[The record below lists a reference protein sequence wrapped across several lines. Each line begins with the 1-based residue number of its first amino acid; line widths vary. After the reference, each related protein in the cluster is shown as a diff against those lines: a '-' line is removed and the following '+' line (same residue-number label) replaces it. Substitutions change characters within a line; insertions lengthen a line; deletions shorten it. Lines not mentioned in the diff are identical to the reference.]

1 MENKIDVTMTQET
14 QNQVLTGIT
23 ALKTQMPFLTKLSAA
38 DRESLQMMSDGRKP
52 FVEKALDFASR
63 NAAISPGADMV
74 EAGTRD
80 INLYSFLA
88 TAETELLRLAEM
100 VRDTKQLA
108 GAESYLVARF
118 IYKRAQLSLKMG
130 EPGMQ
135 TIVDELGKLF
145 KQTTATTT
153 ATTQPAQ

>member
-1 MENKIDVTMTQET
+1 MENKIDVTLTQET
-14 QNQVLTGIT
+14 QGQVLAGIA
-23 ALKTQMPFLTKLSAA
+23 ALKTQMPFLTKLSDT
-38 DRESLQMMSDGRKP
+38 DRETLQKLSDGRKP

-63 NAAISPGADMV
+63 NAAISPGPGMV
-74 EAGTRD
+74 EAGVLD

-88 TAETELLRLAEM
+88 TAETELLQLVEM

-108 GAESYLVARF
+108 GAESYITARF
-118 IYKRAQLSLKMG
+118 IYQKAKMALKMG

-145 KQTTATTT
+145 KQTQA
-153 ATTQPAQ
+153 AQPAIPPAL

>member
-1 MENKIDVTMTQET
+1 MENRIDVTLTQET
-14 QNQVLTGIT
+14 QEQVLQGIS
-23 ALKTQMPFLTKLSAA
+23 ALKTLMPFLTKLSAA

-88 TAETELLRLAEM
+88 TAENELLQLVEM
-100 VRDTKQLA
+100 VHDTKQLA

-118 IYKRAQLSLKMG
+118 VYKRAQLALKMG
-130 EPGMQ
+130 EPGIQ

-145 KQTTATTT
+145 KQTPAAQPATTP
-153 ATTQPAQ
+153 AT

>member
-1 MENKIDVTMTQET
+1 MENRIDVTLTQET
-14 QNQVLTGIT
+14 QSQVLAGIT
-23 ALKTQMPFLTKLSAA
+23 ALKTLMPFLTKLSAA
-38 DRESLQMMSDGRKP
+38 DRESMQMLSDGRKP
-52 FVEKALDFASR
+52 FVEKAYDFASR
-63 NAAISPGADMV
+63 NISINPGTGLV
-74 EAGTRD
+74 EAGVRD
-80 INLYSFLA
+80 IGLYSFLS

-118 IYKRAQLSLKMG
+118 IYQKAKMALKMG

-145 KQTTATTT
+145 KQTAATATTT
-153 ATTQPAQ
+153 T